1 MEVCDEC
8 GNYEC
13 DNFVG
18 MGWCRLD
25 NAMVLNDD
33 LACER
38 FVELP
43 DDGEQHVVDLMKSSG
58 YLFPETDEQ
67 MAAYEANVKLRE
79 LPEKFRTPDFVF
91 KAVQTQSK

>member
-1 MEVCDEC
+1 MKRFRRSCNEHS
-8 GNYEC
+8 
-13 DNFVG
+13 
-18 MGWCRLD
+18 
-25 NAMVLNDD
+25 DD
-33 LACER
+33 AR
-38 FVELP
+38 AI
-43 DDGEQHVVDLMKSSG
+43 VDLMKSSG